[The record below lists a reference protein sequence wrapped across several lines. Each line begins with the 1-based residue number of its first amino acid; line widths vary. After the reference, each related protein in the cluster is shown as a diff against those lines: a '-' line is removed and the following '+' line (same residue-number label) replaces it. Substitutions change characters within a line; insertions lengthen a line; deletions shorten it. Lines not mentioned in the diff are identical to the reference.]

1 MSWLSLTP
9 YPAPDSAASGA
20 APDLFERFRRNG
32 PRRPVLEFI
41 EPCLSELAVLI
52 LNVIGAVAQVGRTC
66 PMLRRS
72 GARFEVA
79 GRIVGVAA
87 CDWQAREATR
97 ARHFSPFVPHAE
109 PRTRPPRVKS
119 DAGVRAS
126 RNTRPIP
133 SSATAPSTVRR
144 SCATPHA
151 HVNPDRTTSTAPR
164 TPSELSLSAACAV
177 TAEGASL
184 PRERVSLLTEGEG
197 DR

>member
-1 MSWLSLTP
+1 VASRTSVPTPDGEAVLACGMSWLSLTP

-20 APDLFERFRRNG
+20 APDLFERFRRNV

-52 LNVIGAVAQVGRTC
+52 LNVIGAVAQIGRPC

-79 GRIVGVAA
+79 GRIVGVTA
-87 CDWQAREATR
+87 CDWQAREATG
-97 ARHFSPFVPHAE
+97 ARHSSPFVPHAE

-126 RNTRPIP
+126 PNTRPIP
-133 SSATAPSTVRR
+133 SSQQHPLGCAGRARHLMRMSTRIG
-144 SCATPHA
+144 PH
-151 HVNPDRTTSTAPR
+151 P
-164 TPSELSLSAACAV
+164 L
-177 TAEGASL
+177 L
-184 PRERVSLLTEGEG
+184 PARPQS
-197 DR
+197 